1 VQKGQKS
8 GFSPD
13 TGDTSPNMT
22 EETRKKVIKRITRM
36 MYALDAD
43 GLKLI
48 YHLTASAL
56 RNQTRQAEQKG
67 G

>member
-1 VQKGQKS
+1 
-8 GFSPD
+8 
-13 TGDTSPNMT
+13 MT

-48 YHLTASAL
+48 YHLTASTL
-56 RNQTRQAEQKG
+56 RNQTRQNQTRQAEQKG

>member
-1 VQKGQKS
+1 
-8 GFSPD
+8 
-13 TGDTSPNMT
+13 MT

-43 GLKLI
+43 SLKLI

>member
-1 VQKGQKS
+1 
-8 GFSPD
+8 
-13 TGDTSPNMT
+13 MT
-22 EETRKKVIKRITRM
+22 EETRRKVMRRITRM